1 MPRWVL
7 LRVYLPLSVAVAGSE
22 RTHSRSHTVS
32 QDRLNGFGGVIQRA
46 PAGQENG
53 LQGHY
58 K

>member
-1 MPRWVL
+1 MPRCIL
-7 LRVYLPLSVAVAGSE
+7 LRIYLPLSVAVAGSK

-32 QDRLNGFGGVIQRA
+32 QDRLNGFGGAIQRA
-46 PAGQENG
+46 LAGQENG

>member
-1 MPRWVL
+1 MPRVVL
-7 LRVYLPLSVAVAGSE
+7 LHIYLPLSVAVAGSE
-22 RTHSRSHTVS
+22 QTHSRSHTMS
-32 QDRLNGFGGVIQRA
+32 QDRLNGFGGAIQRA